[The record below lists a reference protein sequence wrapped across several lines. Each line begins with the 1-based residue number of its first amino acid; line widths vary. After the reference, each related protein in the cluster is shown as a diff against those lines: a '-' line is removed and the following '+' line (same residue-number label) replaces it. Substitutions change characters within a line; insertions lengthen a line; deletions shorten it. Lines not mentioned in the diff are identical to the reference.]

1 MAQTAAQKKAAE
13 QAANKKLLA
22 QAQALL
28 EKQKA
33 QLAALEKSQADAK
46 AFAEA
51 DAKQVKDDA
60 RAQKLADMKAAREAE
75 LAEKARVR
83 REAAGLPTNTGF
95 WADNTGAG
103 TGSTGAAGFAQPGSN
118 IFQMLGGILYFS
130 GVPFTGTDGG
140 KKYVN
145 GIATDTVP
153 DSTTGNNT
161 AVVDTPG
168 LAVDTFRKTLSLY
181 VGEAESKK
189 PWVDAL
195 YKSASG
201 FYKTGS
207 TAEESMNLAFIA
219 GRNDPAMKPFTDR
232 FAPIYKLQDLKAGG
246 ASVEVPTIGE
256 FVKSQ
261 QAMGDIFRRSNLGD
275 LAVDSYTGEL
285 LGKGIAVST
294 VAENI
299 TKIFDV
305 IDQAPKE
312 QKDTINRY
320 FPTVD
325 RSKLAKALLTGTKG
339 FAELDREVKGYQVLA
354 AAETQG
360 IGANTLTGG
369 ITAEQAS
376 NYAAGGATFQ
386 STLAGFGQVAQA
398 RETEQKLAE
407 LSRKKSMG
415 VGGLAEAVI
424 GKKTSAL
431 SELEKLTLEEEA
443 RYKAKAGTTS
453 VSLASE
459 RRGAGLI

>member
-1 MAQTAAQKKAAE
+1 MAISA
-13 QAANKKLLA
+13 
-22 QAQALL
+22 
-28 EKQKA
+28 
-33 QLAALEKSQADAK
+33 
-46 AFAEA
+46 
-51 DAKQVKDDA
+51 
-60 RAQKLADMKAAREAE
+60 
-75 LAEKARVR
+75 AEKARLLKIQKAAEAQIAKNQATIAKLEAQQAEAAKAKAEEEALAKAE
-83 REAAGLPTNTGF
+83 REAAVKENAAMRLERIRLEREAKEATAKRNT
-95 WADNTGAG
+95 ALAANPALGAVK
-103 TGSTGAAGFAQPGSN
+103 GSN
-118 IFQMLGGILYFS
+118 IFQMLGGILYYS
-130 GVPFTGTDGG
+130 GVPFTGTDNG

-145 GIATDTVP
+145 GVATGTAP
-153 DSTTGNNT
+153 DSTTGNTT
-161 AVVDTPG
+161 AVVETPG

-261 QAMGDIFRRSNLGD
+261 EAMGDIFRRSNLTD

-285 LGKGIAVST
+285 IGKGISVST

-299 TKIFDV
+299 TKVFDV

-312 QKDTINRY
+312 VKDTINRFY
-320 FPTVD
+320 PTAD
-325 RSKLAKALLTGTKG
+325 RGKLAKALLTGTKG

-360 IGANTLTGG
+360 IGANTLTDG
-369 ITAEQAS
+369 ITAAQAS
-376 NYAAGGATFQ
+376 NYAASGATYQ

-398 RETEQKLAE
+398 RQTEQKLAE
-407 LSRKKSMG
+407 ISGQKSMG
-415 VGGLAEAVI
+415 VAGLAEAVI
-424 GKKTSAL
+424 GKKASAL
-431 SELEKLTLEEEA
+431 SELEKLTLQEEA
-443 RYKAKAGTTS
+443 RYKAKPGTTS

>member
-33 QLAALEKSQADAK
+33 QLAALEKQQAAAAK
-46 AFAEA
+46 IKADFEAEEKLA
-51 DAKQVKDDA
+51 REEAAKEKFDA
-60 RAQKLADMKAAREAE
+60 RLERIRSERVAKEATEKENARIIANPALAAVK
-75 LAEKARVR
+75 
-83 REAAGLPTNTGF
+83 
-95 WADNTGAG
+95 
-103 TGSTGAAGFAQPGSN
+103 GSN

-145 GIATDTVP
+145 GIATGTAP

-219 GRNDPAMKPFTDR
+219 GRDDPAMKPFTDR

-285 LGKGIAVST
+285 IGKGIAVST

-299 TKIFDV
+299 TKVFDV

-312 QKDTINRY
+312 QKDTFSRF

-360 IGANTLTGG
+360 IGANTLTDG
-369 ITAEQAS
+369 ITAAQAS
-376 NYAAGGATFQ
+376 NYAASGATYQ

-398 RETEQKLAE
+398 RQTEQKLAE
-407 LSRKKSMG
+407 ISGQKSMG
-415 VGGLAEAVI
+415 VAGLAEAVI
-424 GKKTSAL
+424 GKKASAL
-431 SELEKLTLEEEA
+431 SELEKLTLQEEA

-453 VSLASE
+453 ASLASE